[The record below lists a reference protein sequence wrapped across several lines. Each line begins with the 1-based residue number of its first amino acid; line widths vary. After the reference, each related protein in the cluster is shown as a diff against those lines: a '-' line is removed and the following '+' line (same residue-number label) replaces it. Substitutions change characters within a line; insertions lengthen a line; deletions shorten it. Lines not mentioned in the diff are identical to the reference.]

1 VKYERYDTLIFE
13 TTGREI
19 YANGGQV
26 GLGPLMERVSEGS
39 DGDIETFYEYE
50 EKAIFTPVERRE
62 LADYMKELWERY
74 AVEGLSDAGR

>member
-1 VKYERYDTLIFE
+1 MIYNRYDELIFE
-13 TTGREI
+13 TTGRSV

-39 DGDIETFYEYE
+39 DGDIETYYDLHE
-50 EKAIFTPVERRE
+50 EDRLTPVERRE